1 MSIKFTVLLYSKYS
15 PSSNKIT
22 GIIQQYSTVFTE
34 NFNIRLLCIDNENIR
49 KRILSSKKI
58 TISSVPC
65 ILIIYNDGGV
75 EKYENDDAF
84 TWVNDIV
91 QRVIAQQQQ
100 QLQLQQQQEL
110 QLQQQLQQQLQ
121 TPNEELI
128 DENNEEEEYV
138 PPPPSVKKQQ
148 VKKQVKQQ
156 VKQQPAKK
164 PTSNKTLIEDL
175 EEIDDDTTM
184 EFDHEED
191 PFTPVESTNALSAKR
206 NDLLS
211 LASEMQKSRDT
222 LIDNAEK
229 PKFPIIR

>member
-34 NFNIRLLCIDNENIR
+34 NFNIKLLCIDNENIR

-91 QRVIAQQQQ
+91 QGIIAQQQQ
-100 QLQLQQQQEL
+100 QLQLQQQQQL
-110 QLQQQLQQQLQ
+110 QLQQQQ
-121 TPNEELI
+121 TPNEEI
-128 DENNEEEEYV
+128 IEEENDEEEYI
-138 PPPPSVKKQQ
+138 PPQPVKKQQ
-148 VKKQVKQQ
+148 RKQKPKQQ
-156 VKQQPAKK
+156 PKQQPAKK

-184 EFDHEED
+184 EFDNEED
-191 PFTPVESTNALSAKR
+191 PFTQVESTNALNSKR

-211 LASEMQKSRDT
+211 LASEMQKSRDA
-222 LIDNAEK
+222 LIDSAEK
-229 PKFPIIR
+229 PQFPTLR

>member
-34 NFNIRLLCIDNENIR
+34 NFNIKLLCIDNENIR

-58 TISSVPC
+58 AISSVPC

-91 QRVIAQQQQ
+91 QGVIAQQQQ
-100 QLQLQQQQEL
+100 QLQLQQQQQL
-110 QLQQQLQQQLQ
+110 QLQQQQQLLMQQQ

-128 DENNEEEEYV
+128 EEEEYI
-138 PPPPSVKKQQ
+138 PPPVKKQQ
-148 VKKQVKQQ
+148 VKKQVKKQL
-156 VKQQPAKK
+156 KQQPTKK

-184 EFDHEED
+184 DFDNEED
-191 PFTPVESTNALSAKR
+191 PFAQVETTNALSAKR

-222 LIDNAEK
+222 LIDSAEK
-229 PKFPIIR
+229 PQFPTLR

>member
-34 NFNIRLLCIDNENIR
+34 NFNIKLLCIDNENIR

-91 QRVIAQQQQ
+91 QGVIAQQQQQLQSQQQQ
-100 QLQLQQQQEL
+100 QLQLQQQQL
-110 QLQQQLQQQLQ
+110 LMQQQ

-128 DENNEEEEYV
+128 DENNEEEEYI
-138 PPPPSVKKQQ
+138 PPPPVKKQQ
-148 VKKQVKQQ
+148 VKKQAKKQP
-156 VKQQPAKK
+156 VKK

-184 EFDHEED
+184 EFDNEED
-191 PFTPVESTNALSAKR
+191 PFTQVESTNALNSKR

-222 LIDNAEK
+222 LIDSAEK
-229 PKFPIIR
+229 PQFPTLR

>member
-34 NFNIRLLCIDNENIR
+34 NFNIKLLCIDNENIR

-91 QRVIAQQQQ
+91 QGVIAQQQQ

-110 QLQQQLQQQLQ
+110 QLQQLQLQQQLQ
-121 TPNEELI
+121 TPNEEI
-128 DENNEEEEYV
+128 IEENNEEEYV
-138 PPPPSVKKQQ
+138 PPPPVKKQQ
-148 VKKQVKQQ
+148 VKKHQ
-156 VKQQPAKK
+156 VKQQPSKK

-184 EFDHEED
+184 EFDQEEE